1 LAVAVSIALRA
12 ARGALEE
19 AALDARVPW
28 PRWWRP
34 NVCQW
39 LKRSI
44 GLTTR
49 GSVPLRGV
57 GSRRLWGRPTVD
69 SVHQVHSGAERSQ
82 MRTGNPSGTEGQL

>member
-28 PRWWRP
+28 PRWSRP

-44 GLTTR
+44 GLATR

-57 GSRRLWGRPTVD
+57 GSRRLWGRPRSTASQCIAAR
-69 SVHQVHSGAERSQ
+69 SVARYVLGIPVEQK
-82 MRTGNPSGTEGQL
+82 GNW